1 MIFVI
6 NSAGECTRFFCH
18 IAVLAGVALWL
29 SEVVRFIMDAYSRGG
44 VLLLCMEGLLDK
56 PPRISHEKS
65 TEDRYTPWGL
75 SLTVQE
81 FCMILHESDV

>member
-29 SEVVRFIMDAYSRGG
+29 SEAVGFIMDGYSQGYCFYAWKDFWIS
-44 VLLLCMEGLLDK
+44 LLG
-56 PPRISHEKS
+56 SHTKNLQRAD
-65 TEDRYTPWGL
+65 TRPG
-75 SLTVQE
+75 E
-81 FCMILHESDV
+81 FH

>member
-1 MIFVI
+1 
-6 NSAGECTRFFCH
+6 
-18 IAVLAGVALWL
+18 
-29 SEVVRFIMDAYSRGG
+29 MDGYSRGG
-44 VLLLCMEGLLDK
+44 VLLLRVEGLLDK

-65 TEDRYTPWGL
+65 TEGRYAPRGL

>member
-29 SEVVRFIMDAYSRGG
+29 SEVVRFIMDGYSRGYCFYAWKDFWIS
-44 VLLLCMEGLLDK
+44 LLESHTKNLQRTDTLLGDF
-56 PPRISHEKS
+56 R
-65 TEDRYTPWGL
+65 
-75 SLTVQE
+75 
-81 FCMILHESDV
+81 

>member
-29 SEVVRFIMDAYSRGG
+29 SEAVGFIMDAYSRG

-56 PPRISHEKS
+56 PLRFSHEKS
-65 TEDRYTPWGL
+65 TEGRYTPRGL
-75 SLTVQE
+75 SLKVQE
-81 FCMILHESDV
+81 FCIILHESDV

>member
-6 NSAGECTRFFCH
+6 NSACECTRFFCH
-18 IAVLAGVALWL
+18 VAVLAGVSFWL
-29 SEVVRFIMDAYSRGG
+29 SEAVGFIMDGYSRGG
-44 VLLLCMEGLLDK
+44 VLLLRVEGLLNK

-75 SLTVQE
+75 SLKVQE
-81 FCMILHESDV
+81 FCIILHESDV

>member
-6 NSAGECTRFFCH
+6 NSAGECTRFFWH
-18 IAVLAGVALWL
+18 IAVLAGVSLWL
-29 SEVVRFIMDAYSRGG
+29 SEAVGFIMDGYSRGH
-44 VLLLCMEGLLDK
+44 CFYAWEDLLDK

-75 SLTVQE
+75 SLKVQE
-81 FCMILHESDV
+81 FCMILHESDF

>member
-29 SEVVRFIMDAYSRGG
+29 SEVVRFIMDAYSRG

-65 TEDRYTPWGL
+65 TEGRYAPRGL

-81 FCMILHESDV
+81 FCIILHESDV

>member
-1 MIFVI
+1 
-6 NSAGECTRFFCH
+6 
-18 IAVLAGVALWL
+18 
-29 SEVVRFIMDAYSRGG
+29 MDGYSRGG
-44 VLLLCMEGLLDK
+44 VLLLRVEGLLDK

-65 TEDRYTPWGL
+65 TEDRYAPRGL

>member
-29 SEVVRFIMDAYSRGG
+29 SEAVGFIMDGYSRGG
-44 VLLLCMEGLLDK
+44 YCFYAWEDFLDK

-65 TEDRYTPWGL
+65 TEDRYGPRGL

>member
-6 NSAGECTRFFCH
+6 NSAGECTRFFFH

-29 SEVVRFIMDAYSRGG
+29 SEAVGFIMDGYSRGG
-44 VLLLCMEGLLDK
+44 VLLLRVEGLLDK
-56 PPRISHEKS
+56 PLRFSHEKS
-65 TEDRYTPWGL
+65 TEDRYTPRGV
-75 SLTVQE
+75 SLKVQE

>member
-29 SEVVRFIMDAYSRGG
+29 SEVVRFIMDAYSRG

-65 TEDRYTPWGL
+65 TGGRYTPWGL

-81 FCMILHESDV
+81 FCIILHESDV

>member
-29 SEVVRFIMDAYSRGG
+29 SEAVGFIMDGYSRGG
-44 VLLLCMEGLLDK
+44 VLLLRVEGLLDK

-65 TEDRYTPWGL
+65 TEGRYTHP
-75 SLTVQE
+75 E
-81 FCMILHESDV
+81 DFR

>member
-44 VLLLCMEGLLDK
+44 YCFYAWKDFWISLLE
-56 PPRISHEKS
+56 SHTKNLQR
-65 TEDRYTPWGL
+65 TDTHPGDFR
-75 SLTVQE
+75 
-81 FCMILHESDV
+81 